1 MESDAR
7 VPPVTARDA
16 SVGGDGRAASVRGGI
31 ALFLVALCGFA
42 TFDAFCKQMLATYS
56 SPFMNLMRYIATS
69 TIAILWLAREARHG
83 VPWRLWR
90 TPHRGLL
97 LARSVALACVA
108 TAFMT
113 ALTIM
118 PLAEATAIYFTSPLI
133 MVALSPWLLGERV
146 GYMQWT
152 AVVAGFA
159 GMLLIVRPGG
169 DLPWAGVVLMATAAV
184 SYAFFQLLT
193 RRLSGLVAA
202 PVQYAYMAVVCLVI
216 TGAPAAFA
224 LPAEWPGWPQLLL
237 LLAGGTCSGVAQ
249 LLLLAAFRRAQAS
262 ILAPLNYIQL
272 LLAVLISAFW
282 FGRPPDTVALAGIAL
297 IMGSGAWLALR
308 RTRPLAGDAG
318 KRLAPGEHT
327 ALPRHDAPA
336 GAPSNSESAF
346 PR

>member
-1 MESDAR
+1 M
-7 VPPVTARDA
+7 TARNA
-16 SVGGDGRAASVRGGI
+16 VVTGDGRVASVRAGI
-31 ALFLVALCGFA
+31 ALFLAALCGFA
-42 TFDAFCKQMLATYS
+42 TFDAFCKHMLATYS
-56 SPFMNLMRYIATS
+56 SPFMNLMRYIAIS
-69 TIAILWLAREARHG
+69 TIAMLWLARGARHG
-83 VPWRLWR
+83 TPWRLWR
-90 TPHRGLL
+90 APHRGLL

-146 GYMQWT
+146 GPMQWT
-152 AVVAGFA
+152 AVIAGFA
-159 GMLLIVRPGG
+159 GMLLIVRPGS
-169 DLPWAGVVLMATAAV
+169 DLPWVGAVLMAIAAV

-193 RRLSGLVAA
+193 RRLAGLVAA

-216 TGAPAAFA
+216 TGTPAIFM
-224 LPAEWPGWPQLLL
+224 LPTTWPGWPQLLL
-237 LLAGGTCSGVAQ
+237 LLAGGVCSGLAQ

-262 ILAPLNYIQL
+262 ILAPLNYLQL
-272 LLAVLISAFW
+272 MLAVLISTFW
-282 FGRPPDTVALAGIAL
+282 FGRPPDTIALAGIAL

-308 RTRPLAGDAG
+308 RARPSAGGAG
-318 KRLAPGEHT
+318 GAMAPGDYP

-336 GAPSNSESAF
+336 SAPSSSESAT

>member
-1 MESDAR
+1 MASHAR
-7 VPPVTARDA
+7 VASTTVTTRDAARDTA
-16 SVGGDGRAASVRGGI
+16 HDGAHDGAHSAAVAGDGGAASVRVGI
-31 ALFLVALCGFA
+31 ALFLAALCAFA

-56 SPFMNLMRYIATS
+56 SPFMNLMRYVATS
-69 TIAILWLAREARHG
+69 TIAAFWLARQARHG
-83 VPWRLWR
+83 VSLRLWR
-90 TPHRGLL
+90 APHRGLL

-146 GYMQWT
+146 GPMQWT
-152 AVVAGFA
+152 AVIAGFA

-169 DLPWAGVVLMATAAV
+169 DLPWTGAVLMAIAAV

-216 TGAPAAFA
+216 TGTPALFA
-224 LPAEWPGWPQLLL
+224 LPAAWPGWPQLLL
-237 LLAGGTCSGVAQ
+237 LLAGGACSGVAQ

-262 ILAPLNYIQL
+262 ILAPLNYLQL
-272 LLAVLISAFW
+272 MLAVLISTFW
-282 FGRPPDTVALAGIAL
+282 FDRPPDTVALAGIAL

-308 RTRPLAGDAG
+308 RHNTR
-318 KRLAPGEHT
+318 
-327 ALPRHDAPA
+327 A
-336 GAPSNSESAF
+336 GAPGGGASA
-346 PR
+346 PSR